1 MRGQAHTLEAFGAAV
16 ILVVSLLF
24 AMQVTAVTPLSAST
38 SSQHIENQQQ
48 AIAEDVLRTADEEGE
63 LEAAVLYWNEE
74 NGTFH
79 GLEDEENDHYAPE
92 AFSDRT
98 AVGERLHEAFT
109 DRGIAYNLHVN
120 HGDNESR
127 TQQRIVY
134 SGEPSDH
141 AVSATRLLT
150 LYVDDSLYD
159 GSETETDIDLNE
171 SDEFYVENAQ
181 EESFYGVVEVE
192 VIVWRM

>member
-1 MRGQAHTLEAFGAAV
+1 MRGQAHTVEAFGAAV

-48 AIAEDVLRTADEEGE
+48 AVAEDVLRAADGDGE
-63 LEAAVLYWNEE
+63 LESAVLYWNASEKA
-74 NGTFH
+74 FH
-79 GLEDEENDHYAPE
+79 GLESEEDTHYSPNEFA
-92 AFSDRT
+92 DRT
-98 AVGERLHEAFT
+98 AVGERLNETFT

-120 HGDNESR
+120 HVDNESR
-127 TQQRIVY
+127 AQQRIVY

-141 AVSATRLLT
+141 AVGATRLLT
-150 LYVDDSLYD
+150 LYEGDSLYD
-159 GSETETDIDLNE
+159 ASETETDTRLNE
-171 SDEFYVENAQ
+171 SETFYVGNTAN
-181 EESFYGVVEVE
+181 ESFYGVVEVE